1 LRFRQKLQLLLIL
14 LVGISCGL
22 LLWMSLRKA
31 NRLAFEL
38 IQEKVY
44 SIAVSTA
51 ARIDGDKVARL
62 NSPDQEDSPEY
73 NELRD
78 GLREVRDANKTG
90 ALPVRFI
97 YIIRPLENGD
107 WEYVVDAEE
116 KGEDHSPFGSLVEFD
131 HDHEKPDLKWSRAD
145 ESYAKDSFGVW
156 LSAFSPIVNSA
167 GEPVA
172 VVGVDI
178 AAARIQT
185 LLRRLLYGDLIA
197 MAIALLLA
205 SALAAWL
212 SRKVTRPL
220 TELTDFVREIGKGNF
235 ATRMKVQ
242 GSDEFGELAGAV
254 NQMAEGLEERESLK
268 GALVHYVRSQAA
280 DARVSGADE
289 NDEDPSPRQ
298 ITALVAELCGFSQL
312 SSQLG
317 SERVFALLNEYF
329 STMID
334 VVLRHGG
341 SLEKSSDESV
351 IAIFGAQ
358 SENPHQERNAIEAAL
373 AMQDALARLLD
384 EWPIQTNA
392 PVFLEVGIHTG
403 TAMVQHSGMQDQLDF
418 DSVRQIVETAAAI
431 AKVGRQYHTRLTI
444 SDTTA
449 ENLHHTFP
457 LNAVDD
463 HSLNYGL
470 FSVSMPKAKAR

>member
-1 LRFRQKLQLLLIL
+1 MAFRQKLQLLLIL

-44 SIAVSTA
+44 SIAVSTSP
-51 ARIDGDKVARL
+51 RIDGDKVEAL
-62 NSPDQEDSPEY
+62 TSPEQEDTPLY

-78 GLREVRDANKTG
+78 ALREVRDANKAG
-90 ALPVRFI
+90 ALPVRFV

-116 KGEDHSPFGSLVEFD
+116 KGENHSPFGSLVEFD

-145 ESYAKDSFGVW
+145 EQYAKDSFGVW
-156 LSAFSPIVNSA
+156 LSAFSPILNSA

-178 AAARIQT
+178 AASRIQT
-185 LLRRLLYGDLIA
+185 LLRKLLYGDLIA
-197 MAIALLLA
+197 MSIALLLA

-220 TELTDFVREIGKGNF
+220 TELTEFAREIGKGNF

-242 GSDEFGELAGAV
+242 GSDEFGELASAV

-280 DARVSGADE
+280 DSKVSGSSGGE
-289 NDEDPSPRQ
+289 EPSPRQ

-341 SLEKSSDESV
+341 SLEKSNDESV

-358 SENPHQERNAIEAAL
+358 SENPHQERNSIESAL
-373 AMQDALARLLD
+373 AMQNALAKLLD
-384 EWPIQTNA
+384 DWHIQTNA

-403 TAMVQHSGMQDQLDF
+403 TAMIQHIGLQDQLDF
-418 DSVRQIVETAAAI
+418 DSVRRVVETAGTI
-431 AKVGRQYHTRLTI
+431 AKVGRKHQNRLTI

-457 LNAVDD
+457 LNSVDD
-463 HSLNYGL
+463 HSLDYGL
-470 FSVSMPKAKAR
+470 FSVSMPKAKSR